1 MTTASSDRAARTVLA
16 LVITGLTAG
25 ALATDLPRLSKG
37 EFWGD
42 GATYY
47 LMARSLAEDLDL
59 RYEARDLFRARREFS
74 SGPQGLF
81 LKRAHGGLRMDPEG
95 GFPWLGRVPAKA
107 FAYPAVAAPFVRIFG
122 TRGLLLT
129 NALGLGLVLWLSY
142 GTLRSRGTTPAAA
155 LALTLAL
162 FLATVTPLFLLWPTP
177 EVFGLTVVA
186 AGLVAWKRGWP
197 LLAALLLG

>member
-1 MTTASSDRAARTVLA
+1 GGRRGGGDRADRGLVPRGGLAVSPTAADRTARTVLA
-16 LVITGLTAG
+16 LAIAGLLAG

-47 LMARSLAEDLDL
+47 LMARSLAEDFDL

-95 GFPWLGRVPAKA
+95 GVTCVGRGPSSR
-107 FAYPAVAAPFVRIFG
+107 P
-122 TRGLLLT
+122 GLI
-129 NALGLGLVLWLSY
+129 A
-142 GTLRSRGTTPAAA
+142 R
-155 LALTLAL
+155 
-162 FLATVTPLFLLWPTP
+162 
-177 EVFGLTVVA
+177 
-186 AGLVAWKRGWP
+186 
-197 LLAALLLG
+197 

>member
-95 GFPWLGRVPAKA
+95 GFPWLGRVPPSEPRLYFAKA
-107 FAYPAVAAPFVRIFG
+107 FAYPAVAAPFVRLFG

-129 NALGLGLVLWLSY
+129 TVPLSHRTTSISSDVSSKIDRCPNRRPSSTAWL
-142 GTLRSRGTTPAAA
+142 RVRPAA
-155 LALTLAL
+155 
-162 FLATVTPLFLLWPTP
+162 
-177 EVFGLTVVA
+177 
-186 AGLVAWKRGWP
+186 R
-197 LLAALLLG
+197 